1 MDKGYT
7 QYSEPE
13 AWLSLVY
20 PAIHAIWR
28 RAISSNTVTTLNME
42 LTCAICKVKSSSGH
56 HYGVKMCEA
65 DKQFLKRSF
74 HQQLHYPP
82 CSNGESGVVCPPR
95 PRGWC
100 QICRLQ
106 TCLANPV
113 NIAMIRVG
121 GKVKKSKKEIRIKS
135 QDPILYTNPNMTVV
149 PSKKLQSSNVYFS
162 GGAIPSVTDVVSSIL
177 YTPPTAATYQYLQYP
192 LPYYNMPSTHQPRS
206 FSTYDFE
213 GEKLLIEPSIDD
225 APLDLRMNTVQEVD
239 DDDDEWFRHEVAF
252 TELHSQLQRSENLD
266 ESIFPFLDSNP
277 SSWNRRDLSDDIV
290 TEFPKS
296 VLSKPLTSCSVSAAP
311 SPVLESSYCVNK
323 LSLNSTVLGQALSQI
338 QASISL
344 SSSLANLSSVS
355 DILAD
360 GDGDK

>member
-1 MDKGYT
+1 MGYT

-74 HQQLHYPP
+74 HQQLQYPP

-121 GKVKKSKKEIRIKS
+121 CKVKKSKREIRIKS
-135 QDPILYTNPNMTVV
+135 QDPILYTNPDMTVV
-149 PSKKLQSSNVYFS
+149 PSKQLQSSNVYFS
-162 GGAIPSVTDVVSSIL
+162 GVANSGVTDVVSSIL
-177 YTPPTAATYQYLQYP
+177 YTPSTAATYQYLQYP
-192 LPYYNMPSTHQPRS
+192 IPYYDMPSTHQPLS
-206 FSTYDFE
+206 FSAYDFE
-213 GEKLLIEPSIDD
+213 GEKLLIESSIDD

-252 TELHSQLQRSENLD
+252 TELHSQLQRSDNLD
-266 ESIFPFLDSNP
+266 ESIFPFMDRNP

-296 VLSKPLTSCSVSAAP
+296 VLSRPSTSCSVSAAP